1 MQLMASTN
9 RVKEIT
15 LYQKTPTKLFILLES
30 VITYYILCAQKLL
43 YLITI
48 ITHFP
53 TSITYLHI
61 SFVPTNCI
69 TTSC

>member
-1 MQLMASTN
+1 MTLMASTN

-15 LYQKTPTKLFILLES
+15 LYQKTPTELFILFDT
-30 VITYYILCAQKLL
+30 VITYYILCSQKLL

-61 SFVPTNCI
+61 SFVPTNNL
-69 TTSC
+69 

>member
-1 MQLMASTN
+1 MQLTASTN

-15 LYQKTPTKLFILLES
+15 LYQKTPTELFILFDTAT
-30 VITYYILCAQKLL
+30 TYYILCSQKLL

>member
-1 MQLMASTN
+1 MELMASTN

-15 LYQKTPTKLFILLES
+15 LCQKAPTELFILLETA
-30 VITYYILCAQKLL
+30 ITYHILCSQKLL

>member
-15 LYQKTPTKLFILLES
+15 LYQKTPTKLFILFDTA
-30 VITYYILCAQKLL
+30 ITYYILCSQKLL

-61 SFVPTNCI
+61 SFVPTNYI

>member
-1 MQLMASTN
+1 MELTASTN

-15 LYQKTPTKLFILLES
+15 LYQKTPTELFILFES
-30 VITYYILCAQKLL
+30 VITYYILCSQKLL

-61 SFVPTNCI
+61 RFEKSNDGP
-69 TTSC
+69 